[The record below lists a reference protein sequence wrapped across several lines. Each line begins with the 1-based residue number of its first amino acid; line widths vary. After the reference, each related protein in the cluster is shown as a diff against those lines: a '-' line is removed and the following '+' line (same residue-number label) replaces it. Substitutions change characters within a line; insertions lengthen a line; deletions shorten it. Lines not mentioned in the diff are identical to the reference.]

1 MTCFTLTRKSSSIF
15 LHSMGKNILK
25 PTPKTHDKFIEGGD
39 TDGLVL
45 PAKGDDVD
53 VPRDKDS
60 EYP

>member
-1 MTCFTLTRKSSSIF
+1 
-15 LHSMGKNILK
+15 MGKNILK